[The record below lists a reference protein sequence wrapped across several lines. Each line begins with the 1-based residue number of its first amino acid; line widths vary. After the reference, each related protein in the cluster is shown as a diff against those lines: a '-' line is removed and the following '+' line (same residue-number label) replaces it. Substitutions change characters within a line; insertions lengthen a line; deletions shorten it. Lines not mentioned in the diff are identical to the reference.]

1 MNEEVINPGYSN
13 KIYEL
18 SHKNTRFNKSQFI
31 NTEVEDKGICF
42 SGHVDCYKEYVRL
55 TITVKYIQIAKETSQ
70 ILEVI
75 DALYSFKLFK
85 ISEIN
90 PEDLLIV
97 LQNCIKR
104 MILAKKLETYSFPNL
119 PAIIPEPLLEDNV
132 TLLKELSEKIN
143 CCQNVS
149 TNNSSLHCRVSQ

>member
-13 KIYEL
+13 KISEL
-18 SHKNTRFNKSQFI
+18 SHKHPRFKKSQFI

-42 SGHVDCYKEYVRL
+42 SWDVDCYEEYVRVI
-55 TITVKYIQIAKETSQ
+55 ITVKYIQIAKETSQ

-75 DALYSFKLFK
+75 DARYSFKLLK

-90 PEDLLIV
+90 PGGLLIL

-104 MILAKKLETYSFPNL
+104 INLAKKLETYSFPNL
-119 PAIIPEPLLEDNV
+119 PAIIPEPLFEDNIA
-132 TLLKELSEKIN
+132 LLKELSEKIN

-149 TNNSSLHCRVSQ
+149 TNNL